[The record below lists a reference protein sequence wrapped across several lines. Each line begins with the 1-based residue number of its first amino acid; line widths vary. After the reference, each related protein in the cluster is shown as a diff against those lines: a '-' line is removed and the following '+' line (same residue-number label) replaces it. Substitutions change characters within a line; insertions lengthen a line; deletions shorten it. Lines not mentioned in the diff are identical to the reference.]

1 MTGLLQQK
9 SILFLLLLVLRTL
22 LGFSLF
28 LALSGL
34 GLRSTHL
41 GSGKLR
47 ISSTSDPYVYDEH
60 NTHHNEIAVLLE
72 EGGSGHGQIAGS
84 FQHDQVLTLVSHD
97 RQFKVILR
105 VDENLERVT
114 SEVASI
120 GNLRIKRN
128 TIRYIGVVL
137 HEDLEVKIHTVK
149 GIHLVGNNNTI
160 DSGLVLHVQRER
172 LLRLGLVR
180 RLVDELKQ
188 HGIGGIHR
196 HVVDFHSHHLGRLL
210 LVHRQLLAL
219 DLPRSAEVA
228 VHGEV
233 EVSGR
238 GTECHSYDTQSNQGK
253 RSHYRVLRKSVS
265 VSSSLIPR
273 GMFDFCMNGWMPLAK
288 RGLVCRDSVSGLF
301 DGNKERNYVLKMM
314 W

>member
-1 MTGLLQQK
+1 MIVATKK

-137 HEDLEVKIHTVK
+137 HEDLEVKIHTVSATTTP
-149 GIHLVGNNNTI
+149 LTVVWSSMCSENDCSALASFVAWSMNSNSMESAAFI
-160 DSGLVLHVQRER
+160 DTL
-172 LLRLGLVR
+172 
-180 RLVDELKQ
+180 
-188 HGIGGIHR
+188 
-196 HVVDFHSHHLGRLL
+196 
-210 LVHRQLLAL
+210 
-219 DLPRSAEVA
+219 
-228 VHGEV
+228 
-233 EVSGR
+233 
-238 GTECHSYDTQSNQGK
+238 
-253 RSHYRVLRKSVS
+253 
-265 VSSSLIPR
+265 
-273 GMFDFCMNGWMPLAK
+273 
-288 RGLVCRDSVSGLF
+288 
-301 DGNKERNYVLKMM
+301 
-314 W
+314 